1 MVATGLILAGA
12 AAALHVYI
20 FWLESVAWTTPRAR
34 ATFGT
39 TEEEAAATRELAF
52 NQGFYNLFLAV
63 MTAVG
68 IALVAIGSTAGT
80 TGAGAALA
88 LAGTGSML
96 AAALVLFLSSPDKRR
111 AAVTQGALPLLA
123 VISLVVGLA
132 L

>member
-1 MVATGLILAGA
+1 MIVAGLVLAGV

-20 FWLESVAWTTPRAR
+20 FWLESLAWTTPRAR

-39 TEEEAAATRELAF
+39 TEQEAAATRELAF

-68 IALVAIGSTAGT
+68 IVLVAVGA
-80 TGAGAALA
+80 TGAGGALA

-96 AAALVLFLSSPDKRR
+96 AAALVLFLSSPDKRG
-111 AAVTQGALPLLA
+111 AALKQGGLPLLA
-123 VISLVVGLA
+123 VVALVAGLV

>member
-1 MVATGLILAGA
+1 MIVAGLVLAGV

-20 FWLESVAWTTPRAR
+20 FWLESLAWTTPRAR

-39 TEEEAAATRELAF
+39 TEQEAAATRELAF

-68 IALVAIGSTAGT
+68 IVLVAVGA
-80 TGAGAALA
+80 TGAGGALV
-88 LAGTGSML
+88 LAGTASML
-96 AAALVLFLSSPDKRR
+96 AAALVLFLSSPDKRG
-111 AAVTQGALPLLA
+111 AALKQGGLPLLA
-123 VISLVVGLA
+123 VVALVAGLV